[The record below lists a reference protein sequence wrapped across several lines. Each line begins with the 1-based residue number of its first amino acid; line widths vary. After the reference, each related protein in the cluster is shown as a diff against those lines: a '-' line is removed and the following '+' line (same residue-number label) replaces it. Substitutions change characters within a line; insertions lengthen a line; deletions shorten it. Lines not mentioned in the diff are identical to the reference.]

1 MSFTKTVRPFGETSE
16 PFLKGHWDGLV
27 GDLLNALSNAT
38 VEEPMET
45 HDVIRRLEEIAD
57 PRIVERRSQRFGI
70 VAKNA
75 LGVDQKQ
82 LKIIAREIGP
92 DNALAISLFETDIY
106 EARLL
111 CSKIFEPGD
120 LTEVLMDYWATSFD
134 NWEICDSF
142 CMGFFAKSP
151 HALKKALE
159 WSGREEQFVKRAG
172 FSIMAAYGFAH
183 KEAENA
189 VFETFLERI
198 ERESSDE
205 RHYVKKAVNWALRS
219 IGKRN
224 SDLHVAASRIAD
236 KLQRSPSRAAH
247 WIGSNALRE
256 LEDPG
261 RTMYDYP
268 RSEYRVDSHPE
279 RSA

>member
-1 MSFTKTVRPFGETSE
+1 M
-16 PFLKGHWDGLV
+16 
-27 GDLLNALSNAT
+27 GDPLNTLSSAT
-38 VEEPMET
+38 VEEPMEAN
-45 HDVIRRLEEIAD
+45 DVIRRLEKIAD
-57 PRIVERRSQRFGI
+57 PRKVERRSQRFGI

-82 LKIIAREIGP
+82 LKIIAKEIGP
-92 DNALAISLFETDIY
+92 NTELAISLFETEID

-111 CSKIFEPGD
+111 CSKIFDPGD
-120 LTEVLMDYWATSFD
+120 LTEALMDYWVTSFE

-142 CMGFFAKSP
+142 CMGFFAKSL
-151 HALKKALE
+151 HARKKGLE
-159 WSGREEQFVKRAG
+159 WSGREEQFVKRAA
-172 FSIMAAYGFAH
+172 FSIIASYGFVH
-183 KEAENA
+183 KEAANE
-189 VFETFLERI
+189 VFEAFLERI

-224 SDLHVAASRIAD
+224 SDLHLAASRIAY
-236 KLQRSPSRAAH
+236 KLQLSPKGAAH
-247 WIGSNALRE
+247 WVGCNAVRE

-268 RSEYRVDSHPE
+268 RSQYRVGSHPE
-279 RSA
+279 CTA

>member
-1 MSFTKTVRPFGETSE
+1 MGAP
-16 PFLKGHWDGLV
+16 
-27 GDLLNALSNAT
+27 LNTLSSAT
-38 VEEPMET
+38 VEELMEAN
-45 HDVIRRLEEIAD
+45 DVIRRLEKIAN
-57 PRIVERRSQRFGI
+57 PRIVERRSRRFGI

-82 LKIIAREIGP
+82 LKIIAKEIGP
-92 DNALAISLFETDIY
+92 DNELAISLFESEIY

-111 CSKIFEPGD
+111 CSKIFEPGN
-120 LTEVLMDYWATSFD
+120 LTEALMDYWAASFD

-142 CMGFFAKSP
+142 CMGFFAKSL
-151 HALKKALE
+151 HAKKKALE
-159 WSGREEQFVKRAG
+159 WCGREEQFVKRAA
-172 FSIMAAYGFAH
+172 FSVMASYGFAH
-183 KEAENA
+183 KEAANE
-189 VFETFLERI
+189 VFEEFLERI

-224 SDLHVAASRIAD
+224 SDLHLAAGRIAY
-236 KLQRSPSRAAH
+236 KLQRSPSRAVH
-247 WIGSNALRE
+247 WVGSNALRE

-268 RSEYRVDSHPE
+268 RSHYRVDSYPKCTT
-279 RSA
+279 

>member
-1 MSFTKTVRPFGETSE
+1 M
-16 PFLKGHWDGLV
+16 KGHWDGV
-27 GDLLNALSNAT
+27 GDLLNSLNSAT
-38 VEEPMET
+38 AEESMVVNE
-45 HDVIRRLEEIAD
+45 VIRRLEEIAD
-57 PRIVERRSQRFGI
+57 PHIVERRSQRSGI

-82 LKIIAREIGP
+82 LKVIAREIGL

-120 LTEVLMDYWATSFD
+120 LSEALMEYWATSFD

-151 HALKKALE
+151 HARKKALE

-183 KEAENA
+183 KDAENA
-189 VFETFLERI
+189 VFEAFLERI

-219 IGKRN
+219 VGKRN
-224 SDLHVAASRIAD
+224 SDLNIAASRIAD
-236 KLQRSPSRAAH
+236 QLQRSPSKAAR
-247 WIGSNALRE
+247 WVGSNALRE

-268 RSEYRVDSHPE
+268 RAQYRVDS
-279 RSA
+279 